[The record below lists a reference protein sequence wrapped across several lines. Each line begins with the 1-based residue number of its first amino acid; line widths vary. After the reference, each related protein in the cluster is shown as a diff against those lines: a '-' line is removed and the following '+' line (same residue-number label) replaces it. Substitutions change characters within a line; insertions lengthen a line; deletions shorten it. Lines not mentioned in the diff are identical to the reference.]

1 MGLRGDPQLMRR
13 LQAGGLGRS
22 DPALVRH
29 ALCFLEVSGEGQRV
43 KRKLIFFLG
52 YKKGRK
58 R

>member
-1 MGLRGDPQLMRR
+1 MRR

-43 KRKLIFFLG
+43 KRKWFFFLG